1 MKNTDTSG
9 NKIQN
14 AAQRTT
20 QNATKCMT
28 QSSFQK
34 KILNLVQRAGDKV
47 AEAMN
52 LVDEAGAIAGINVHF
67 ERGGRSKLTERNEQ
81 GRWKQ
86 QDEWSDHRAKHPKHL
101 DGDLCNRYGRNNYVD
116 ASDIFYEANEVNEA
130 DAHAENYEADEFD
143 EADEASYFDEIKEV
157 TIPELAEMISERTC
171 FRPEC
176 TLCVLNTAFELMD
189 ERNLMLDLGT
199 FHADTEKG
207 AEDSDTSERTE
218 ERTGGNN

>member
-9 NKIQN
+9 NKIRN
-14 AAQRTT
+14 IAQRTT
-20 QNATKCMT
+20 RNVTKCMT
-28 QSSFQK
+28 QSTFQK
-34 KILNLVQRAGDKV
+34 KILDLVQQAGDKV

-52 LVDEAGAIAGINVHF
+52 IVDEAGTIAGINVHF
-67 ERGGRSKLTERNEQ
+67 ERGERSKLTERNEQ
-81 GRWKQ
+81 SRWNQ
-86 QDEWSDHRAKHPKHL
+86 QDEWSDHRTKHPRHL
-101 DGDLCNRYGRNNYVD
+101 DDDLCNRDGRNNHVD
-116 ASDIFYEANEVNEA
+116 ASDIFYEANEA
-130 DAHAENYEADEFD
+130 DAHAENYEADE
-143 EADEASYFDEIKEV
+143 ADYSDEINEV
-157 TIPELAEMISERTC
+157 TIPQLAEMISERTC

-176 TLCVLNTAFELMD
+176 TLCVLNTAFALMD

>member
-9 NKIQN
+9 NKIRN

-20 QNATKCMT
+20 RNATKCMM
-28 QSSFQK
+28 QSAFQK
-34 KILNLVQRAGDKV
+34 KILSLVQQAGDKV
-47 AEAMN
+47 TEAMN
-52 LVDEAGAIAGINVHF
+52 LVDEAGTIAGINVHF
-67 ERGGRSKLTERNEQ
+67 ERGGRSKLTEINEQ
-81 GRWKQ
+81 GRWNQ

-101 DGDLCNRYGRNNYVD
+101 DGDLCNRYGRNNHVD
-116 ASDIFYEANEVNEA
+116 ASDIFYEANEANEA
-130 DAHAENYEADEFD
+130 DAHAENYEADD
-143 EADEASYFDEIKEV
+143 IDGLDDLDEIKEV

-207 AEDSDTSERTE
+207 AEASDTSERTE